1 MLWKKNCTIRSFFIL
16 LHKHHSTSSPR
27 CSNNASGWWCARC
40 CVVHSLC
47 YSSTE
52 VPGYLYGG
60 ADGSPAC
67 AQHFLPVG
75 ASLWQM
81 GPGSW
86 TKLISST
93 PPLKGTVECLLYLTQ
108 SQRAMMIITAHQYEA
123 GCLLLSTSNWM
134 CAFQEMLNDELV
146 LIRNDRTPGG

>member
-1 MLWKKNCTIRSFFIL
+1 MGDVQGAVWSTPRAL
-16 LHKHHSTSSPR
+16 L
-27 CSNNASGWWCARC
+27 
-40 CVVHSLC
+40 
-47 YSSTE
+47 STE

-67 AQHFLPVG
+67 AQHFLSVG

-93 PPLKGTVECLLYLTQ
+93 PPLKGTVERLLRSALYLHGP
-108 SQRAMMIITAHQYEA
+108 SRAEPSHDGEKKKKEKKKTHRHTHTHRHRL
-123 GCLLLSTSNWM
+123 GRSCHVRLGVRVK
-134 CAFQEMLNDELV
+134 EMPCCCLV
-146 LIRNDRTPGG
+146 LNTQTWQSAGELILIAPNLQ

>member
-1 MLWKKNCTIRSFFIL
+1 MGDVQGAVWSTPCAL
-16 LHKHHSTSSPR
+16 L
-27 CSNNASGWWCARC
+27 
-40 CVVHSLC
+40 
-47 YSSTE
+47 STE

-67 AQHFLPVG
+67 AQHFLSVG

-93 PPLKGTVECLLYLTQ
+93 PPLKGTVERLLRSALYLHGPSRAEPSHDGEKKKNTHTHTSTQ
-108 SQRAMMIITAHQYEA
+108 ART
-123 GCLLLSTSNWM
+123 LLSRPARRACQRN
-134 CAFQEMLNDELV
+134 AMLLSSFNTQTWQLAGG
-146 LIRNDRTPGG
+146 LILIAPNLQ

>member
-1 MLWKKNCTIRSFFIL
+1 MGDVQGAVWSTPRAL
-16 LHKHHSTSSPR
+16 L
-27 CSNNASGWWCARC
+27 
-40 CVVHSLC
+40 
-47 YSSTE
+47 STE

-67 AQHFLPVG
+67 AQHFLSVG

-93 PPLKGTVECLLYLTQ
+93 PPLKGTVERLLRSALYLHGP
-108 SQRAMMIITAHQYEA
+108 SRAEPSHDGEKKKKEKKKKHTDTHTHIDTGSDAPV
-123 GCLLLSTSNWM
+123 TSGLA
-134 CAFQEMLNDELV
+134 CV
-146 LIRNDRTPGG
+146 SKKCHVVV